1 MSTTNKRELTITT
14 VENGFIITARYHY
27 KPKEKDPGHTRST
40 LHVAEGEAQ
49 LLRMI
54 RKCLRDPA
62 VVTGTE

>member
-1 MSTTNKRELTITT
+1 MSTTKKRELTITP

-27 KPKEKDPGHTRST
+27 KQNEKDPGHARST
-40 LHVAEGEAQ
+40 QYVAESEVG

-54 RKCLRDPA
+54 RKRLREPA